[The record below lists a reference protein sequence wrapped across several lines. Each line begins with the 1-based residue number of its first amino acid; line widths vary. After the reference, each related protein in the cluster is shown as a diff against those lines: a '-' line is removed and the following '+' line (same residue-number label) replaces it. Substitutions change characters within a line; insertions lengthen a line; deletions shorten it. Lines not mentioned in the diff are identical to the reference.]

1 MSLRDSAFSL
11 LDHNVNDPDVAA
23 DVNHIDDAFGGFL
36 GDDSLMTS
44 AASSLSH
51 STTFAPSGAQL
62 FVPLQLLHVVG
73 QTALAKVEIHSQ
85 KAHDILH
92 VVLKNGPFDVTL
104 QLNEPGSF
112 DGVKISVEL
121 LYSHSL
127 AAVPHVKGEA
137 VSFEVP
143 ERDSNRLVLRAR
155 VQALSSKHEKMNFV
169 LRVSLLDDATGVPL
183 GNHAAAFTAPIK
195 VVSKPPPISPSC
207 SDKSAKVRRNTKK
220 SSADDGDDGD
230 GDGDDDVDTACGQDA
245 STSAELESNNV
256 ARASSV
262 MKRNGSSLTKQRSN
276 SKRRRAEPAV
286 EPAEDALTLKALF
299 KQQQILSEKID
310 ALLALFVKQERRN

>member
-11 LDHNVNDPDVAA
+11 LDHNVNDPDVTA
-23 DVNHIDDAFGGFL
+23 DVNHIDDAFVGFL
-36 GDDSLMTS
+36 GDDSLVAS
-44 AASSLSH
+44 AASSLASSH

-62 FVPLQLLHVVG
+62 FVPLQQLHVVG

-85 KAHDILH
+85 KSHDILH

-104 QLNEPGSF
+104 QLNEGSF
-112 DGVKISVEL
+112 DGVTIAVEL

-127 AAVPHVKGEA
+127 AAVPHVKGDA

-169 LRVSLLDDATGVPL
+169 LRISLLDDVTGVPL

-207 SDKSAKVRRNTKK
+207 SDKSAKVRRTKK
-220 SSADDGDDGD
+220 TSADDDDD
-230 GDGDDDVDTACGQDA
+230 DDDEDGDDAAYGQDA

-276 SKRRRAEPAV
+276 NKRRRPEPAV
-286 EPAEDALTLKALF
+286 EPAEDVLTLKALF
-299 KQQQILSEKID
+299 KQQQMLSEKVD
-310 ALLALFVKQERRN
+310 ALLALFVKQENRTTQ